1 MEDFKAEAEAEIFKD
16 EKPEEENKEEIQ
28 GDGLQIEF
36 PEEILDT
43 EEIFAEKP
51 PKAAE
56 GESEAHSESISEED
70 EV

>member
-1 MEDFKAEAEAEIFKD
+1 MKSRRRKT
-16 EKPEEENKEEIQ
+16 KKKSR

-43 EEIFAEKP
+43 EEMFAEKP

-70 EV
+70 EL